1 MTDIN
6 VSELKKRLDTGD
18 KSFIFI
24 DVREPYEYA
33 EFNLGAELIPLS
45 TVPDAATGQLADHKN
60 DEIIVHCRSGAR
72 SGNAKAFLVQMGFTN
87 VRNLEGGVLAWQRE
101 FGG

>member
-6 VSELKKRLDTGD
+6 VSELKQRLDTGD

-33 EFNLGAELIPLS
+33 EFNLGATLIPLS
-45 TVPDAATGQLADHKN
+45 TIPEAASGQLADHKN

>member
-6 VSELKKRLDTGD
+6 VSELKQRLDTGD

>member
-1 MTDIN
+1 MSDIS
-6 VSELKKRLDTGD
+6 VAELKKRLDTGD

-33 EFNLGAELIPLS
+33 EFNLGAQLIPLS
-45 TVPDAATGQLADHKN
+45 TIPDAATGELADHKA
-60 DEIIVHCRSGAR
+60 DEIVVHCRSGAR
-72 SGNAKAFLVQMGFTN
+72 SGNAKAFLVQMGFQN

-101 FGG
+101 CGS